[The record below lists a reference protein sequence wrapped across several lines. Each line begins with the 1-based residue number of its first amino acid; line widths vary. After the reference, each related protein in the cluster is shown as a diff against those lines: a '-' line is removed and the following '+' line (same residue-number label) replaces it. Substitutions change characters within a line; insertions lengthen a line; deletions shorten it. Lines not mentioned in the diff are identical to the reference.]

1 MSCRLSVILFLVA
14 FLSGRTPASAE
25 MLTIDQQRLLVQVD
39 VQNARWSARLK
50 GTEVRLSGISF
61 LPGDDATGWSIT
73 HEVSDDD
80 SNSLGSFVTITLHGN
95 KPGEL
100 DFDYHISVSKTGNDI
115 VVQLD
120 RANRTG
126 GSIDVED
133 MDYMVVGDARL
144 GGTNDQWLS
153 FGIKSLFDE
162 YHDLT
167 LVSDFGDTPETS
179 KRMYEVAH
187 LVRHDKTGDV
197 ILMGHLT
204 VHKGHSRFEFT
215 KTDSPTSMK
224 ARAYCHYD
232 VTVPDGAS
240 FAGEKLLVHLGHDGI
255 RALEHLGNLIALA
268 NDIRLR
274 ERRPLDL
281 ENHAL
286 IGCAHC
292 RWIHWMSGGKAE
304 QANRFIKENGL
315 DKFYY
320 NVVECDS
327 RFGGTGCWGLCY
339 SGGRGKHASATAYP
353 TECYLRYKIRWGDGR
368 VLDFSNPLAV
378 AQERKRVAEFFR
390 GKEDKVVWGRL
401 DFAELWRKW
410 PKQQDP
416 FLSAAETWRL
426 GAEPWRDAI
435 DDVSP
440 GSRNRSCMTRVD
452 FNYGLI
458 DICRTSQDA
467 DGNYVPGSYF
477 GPRAFLGESA
487 PGTTMRFFYNSR
499 VFWNDC
505 DNIHVYKYDRGH
517 IVPYGEAK
525 VRANF
530 HAIAGSTMYPSEA
543 FDVLYP
549 ADRLELLKRVSPP
562 TADAAYPVDL
572 FVRNPAQVWN
582 MPVERPF
589 GAWNIIAVFNFGP
602 ESDDF
607 TVVLD
612 AEKDLRLDPAKI
624 YLVYEFWSRK
634 FLGTFRGTFRSRAIP
649 QKDCDIYCVVEQKDR
664 PMLLSTSRHVRQM
677 AFDVKSVSWDN
688 AAKQLRGISRAVS
701 GDPYQLRICI
711 PEGHQFESVDL
722 PHALKATTT
731 IDGVLLTVG
740 YTTSTDDDVPWTVT
754 FRKTADTEDL

>member
-1 MSCRLSVILFLVA
+1 MLFLVVILVDPA
-14 FLSGRTPASAE
+14 LASAE
-25 MLTIDQQRLLVQVD
+25 ILTLEQERLLVQVD
-39 VQNARWSARLK
+39 VQKARWSAQLR
-50 GTEVRLSGISF
+50 GTEVRLKNISF
-61 LPGDDATGWSIT
+61 LPGNDAAGWSIT
-73 HEVSDDD
+73 HEVNDGD
-80 SNSLGSFVTITLHGN
+80 SNPLGTFVTVTLHGT

-100 DFDYHISVSKTGNDI
+100 DFDYHLSVSKTGNDI
-115 VVQLD
+115 LVQLG
-120 RANRTG
+120 RTNRTG
-126 GSIDVED
+126 RSIDIRD
-133 MDYMVVGDARL
+133 MDYMVVNDARL
-144 GGTNDQWLS
+144 GGANDRWLS
-153 FGIKSLFDE
+153 FGVKSLFDE

-167 LVSDFGDTPETS
+167 LVEDFGDTPDTS
-179 KRMYEVAH
+179 KRMYEVCH
-187 LVRHDKTGDV
+187 LMRHVDTGNV

-204 VHKGHSRFEFT
+204 VHKGHSRLEFAR
-215 KTDSPTSMK
+215 TDSPTSVK

-232 VTVPDGAS
+232 VSVPSGES

-255 RALEHLGNLIALA
+255 RALEHLGDLIALA
-268 NDIRLR
+268 NDIRLQK
-274 ERRPLDL
+274 RRPLDL
-281 ENHAL
+281 ENRAL

-304 QANRFIKENGL
+304 QADRFIKENGL

-320 NVVECDS
+320 SVVEYNPQ
-327 RFGGTGCWGLCY
+327 FGGSGHWGLCY
-339 SGGRGKHASATAYP
+339 CGGKGKHALATEYP
-353 TECYLRYKIRWGDGR
+353 SECYLRYKIRWGNGR

-378 AQERKRVAEFFR
+378 EAERKRVAEFFQ
-390 GKEDKVVWGRL
+390 GKENRVVWGRL

-435 DDVSP
+435 DTVSP
-440 GSRNRSCMTRVD
+440 GSRNRSCMPRVD

-505 DNIHVYKYDRGH
+505 DNIHIYKYDRGRV
-517 IVPYGEAK
+517 VPYGEAK

-543 FDVLYP
+543 FDVPYP
-549 ADRLELLKRVSPP
+549 ADRIELLKRVAPP

-572 FVRNPAQVWN
+572 FECNPAQVWN

-602 ESDDF
+602 VSDDF
-607 TVVLD
+607 TAVLD
-612 AEKDLRLDPAKI
+612 AEKDLRLDPAKT

-634 FLGTFRGTFRSRAIP
+634 FLGTFRGTLRSRAIP
-649 QKDCDIYCVVEQKDR
+649 QKDCDVYCVVEQKDR
-664 PMLLSTSRHVRQM
+664 PVLLSTSRHVRQM
-677 AFDVKSVSWDN
+677 AFDVKSMVWDD

-701 GDPYQLRICI
+701 GDPYQLRIYI
-711 PEGHQFESVDL
+711 SDGYQFDSVDL
-722 PHALKATTT
+722 PHALSATTT
-731 IDGVLLTVG
+731 TDGALLIVE
-740 YTTSTDDDVPWTVT
+740 YTTSTDNDVSWTVR
-754 FRKTADTEDL
+754 FRKTM